1 MKPLKI
7 LIKTLFLTC
16 ILNAQN
22 PEVSS
27 EDFSSR
33 QVHLDFHTSEHL
45 KNVGVKF
52 DKAAWQKSRR
62 NAHVNSINIFAKG
75 HHGYFYYPLHLLT
88 SMLLLSY
95 PHYTLQLHLQELLLT
110 QLERQ

>member
-7 LIKTLFLTC
+7 VINTLFLMG

-33 QVHLDFHTSEHL
+33 QVHLDFHTSW
-45 KNVGVKF
+45 V
-52 DKAAWQKSRR
+52 Q
-62 NAHVNSINIFAKG
+62 NAKQIPAEILA
-75 HHGYFYYPLHLLT
+75 L
-88 SMLLLSY
+88 
-95 PHYTLQLHLQELLLT
+95 
-110 QLERQ
+110 

>member
-1 MKPLKI
+1 MKI
-7 LIKTLFLTC
+7 LNIFRSLIISTI

-45 KNVGVKF
+45 KNIGEKF
-52 DKAAWQKSRR
+52 DKASWQ
-62 NAHVNSINIFAKG
+62 
-75 HHGYFYYPLHLLT
+75 
-88 SMLLLSY
+88 
-95 PHYTLQLHLQELLLT
+95 
-110 QLERQ
+110 